1 MLADWQLVGADPEG
15 HEILWQGTFGLPPIP
30 VHRHAPWGPP
40 RAMTLRRR
48 DRTRC
53 LPLGPML
60 SLQECAHPACRQ
72 PAAFFFDGNDHDRK
86 KGRHRTHF
94 LEYFRGHGAEA
105 DNWDDVRALATH
117 LPAEFKWER
126 SAYSTRDVIAGEA
139 IVFRDFDREYLRPD
153 YLLDA
158 VWAVLDDQPRG
169 YVHLVGPEGSGKSY
183 AAHGLV
189 HDGLDRSVPVLVYHI
204 RPGALSD
211 YRTFLSELADRA
223 KEQLEFR
230 TRRSRRTSVASPSCP
245 AQVRRVRPDADGIQ
259 RPGHAGRR
267 PRRA

>member
-1 MLADWQLVGADPEG
+1 MADWQLVGTDPEG
-15 HEILWQGTFGLPPIP
+15 HEILWQGTFGLPPTP

-105 DNWDDVRALATH
+105 DNWDDVRALAGH
-117 LPAEFKWER
+117 LPAEFEWER

-189 HDGLDRSVPVLVYHI
+189 RDGLNCSVPVLVYHI

-223 KEQLEFR
+223 KEQLSFAP
-230 TRRSRRTSVASPSCP
+230 RRSRRTSVASPGTIRC
-245 AQVRRVRPDADGIQ
+245 QLIIIREKML
-259 RPGHAGRR
+259 
-267 PRRA
+267 